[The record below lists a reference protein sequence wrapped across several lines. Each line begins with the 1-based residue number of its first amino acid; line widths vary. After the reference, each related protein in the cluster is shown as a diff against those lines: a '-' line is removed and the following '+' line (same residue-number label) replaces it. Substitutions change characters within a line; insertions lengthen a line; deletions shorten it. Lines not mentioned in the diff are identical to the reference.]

1 MRHLDKRI
9 LNKTDIQTV
18 ITCDEF
24 YVGDRGWFGVSAQDF
39 YDLDNTEIFE
49 GVLLGIDDNYD
60 YCFITKDKEGNMRQ
74 FPYFVPFERVSIKQT
89 IHIKTF
95 YRDFVSINFY
105 FNKNLT

>member
-39 YDLDNTEIFE
+39 YDLDNTEVFE
-49 GVLLGIDDNYD
+49 GVLLSIDDNYD
-60 YCFITKDKEGNMRQ
+60 YCFITEDKEGNMKQ
-74 FPYFVPFERVSIKQT
+74 FPYFVPFERVSPK
-89 IHIKTF
+89 
-95 YRDFVSINFY
+95 
-105 FNKNLT
+105 